1 MKSSILLTIL
11 LFLEYRALPSM
22 TLLELF
28 KLIFSI
34 RSFSTV
40 LLMLDK
46 LLLDEMPLIIE
57 ILPENATEVSKNIPF
72 EKVKLRLCMIW
83 LSLMKFLL
91 FTIPGFV

>member
-1 MKSSILLTIL
+1 
-11 LFLEYRALPSM
+11 M

-46 LLLDEMPLIIE
+46 LLLDELTLIIE
-57 ILPENATEVSKNIPF
+57 ILPENAIEFSKNIPF